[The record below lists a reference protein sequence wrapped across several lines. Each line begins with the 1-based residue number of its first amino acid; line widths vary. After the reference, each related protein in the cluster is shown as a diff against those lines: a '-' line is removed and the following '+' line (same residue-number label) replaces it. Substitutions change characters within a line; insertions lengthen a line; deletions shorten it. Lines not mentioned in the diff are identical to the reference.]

1 MFIVNIKNGLGNQ
14 MFQYAYG
21 RVLEWKYGVSVWYHF
36 FGESEEHPRKTE
48 LDVFSINEINEP
60 KNDIVE
66 SFKPFSVRRYRDE
79 RKYAKYLFYKLRRI
93 LQKNRLVTEPYPS
106 QYLSCFENLDINKN
120 YFFLGFWQNSKYFKG
135 YEVEIKKLFIL
146 KDKGFYDTDIA
157 SEISNSTFDTV
168 SVHIRRGDYLTSGF
182 IEPTGI
188 CYYKKAIEQI
198 LVKLKKPYFYI
209 FTDDPQWVQDEFKFN
224 IPFTLITGNIGSDS
238 YKDIILMS
246 LCKHNIMANSSFSWW
261 GAWLNENP
269 NKIVIAPKKWY
280 ASAQRDKYA
289 TEITP
294 KEWIRL

>member
-14 MFQYAYG
+14 MFQYSFG
-21 RVLEWKYGVSVWYHF
+21 RVLEWKYGVPVLFYF
-36 FGESEEHPRKTE
+36 FEEAEDYPRKTQ
-48 LDVFSINEINEP
+48 LDVFSIAEINEP
-60 KNDIVE
+60 QIDIIE
-66 SFKPFSVRRYRDE
+66 PFKPFSVRQYRDKK
-79 RKYAKYLFYKLRRI
+79 KYGQYIYYKLRRI
-93 LQKNRLVTEPYPS
+93 LQKNRLITEAYPS
-106 QYLSCFENLDINKN
+106 QFQHCFNNLNVNKK
-120 YFFLGFWQNSKYFKG
+120 YFFLGFWQNPKYFKG
-135 YEVEIKKLFIL
+135 YEVEIKKQFVL
-146 KDKGFYDTDIA
+146 KDKSFYDTDIA

-168 SVHIRRGDYLTSGF
+168 SVHIRRGDYLMSGF

-188 CYYKKAIEQI
+188 YYYKKAIGEI

-209 FTDDPQWVQDEFKFN
+209 FTDDPQWVQDEFKFD

-261 GAWLNENP
+261 GAWLNKNP

-289 TEITP
+289 AEITP